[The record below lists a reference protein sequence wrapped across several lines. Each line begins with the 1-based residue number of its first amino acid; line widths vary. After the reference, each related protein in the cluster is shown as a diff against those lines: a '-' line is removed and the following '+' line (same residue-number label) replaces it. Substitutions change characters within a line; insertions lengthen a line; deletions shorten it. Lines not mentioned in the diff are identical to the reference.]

1 MSSILDA
8 LRKLEQEKVDVNRP
22 IDVEYT
28 EDIAERDLI
37 GGAVV
42 AGGPARLRGVWLGVG
57 IAVGVLALVAG
68 SAGGAILW
76 MRSHGTLEVGAST
89 PSAPVIQAASVM
101 PVTSPVPDTA
111 PAPPAAAASEPETS
125 AVAEPSS
132 LTVPAPTPSVNSAI
146 DTAMAPVPFV
156 PETSPRSAAAYTTVQ
171 ERPAAPV
178 RREPKEPS
186 NARITPTIKPPDVK
200 PQIEVRDLA
209 PGTATY
215 EPVEVASTPLPD
227 VPVERLL
234 APSGATAAAP
244 SNVVTPAP
252 AEERAK
258 IKVNMPRPAN
268 KTRPYDSAII
278 NMQAVFLNEIIPGT
292 NSRLVKVREDGVEV
306 VNETTGQRHYIPL

>member
-37 GGAVV
+37 GGAVL
-42 AGGPARLRGVWLGVG
+42 AGGPSGLRGVWLGVG

-89 PSAPVIQAASVM
+89 PSAPPIQTASVM
-101 PVTSPVPDTA
+101 PVTSPVPD
-111 PAPPAAAASEPETS
+111 PAPAAAASEPETS
-125 AVAEPSS
+125 AVAEPPSPP
-132 LTVPAPTPSVNSAI
+132 VPAPTSTVNSAM

-186 NARITPTIKPPDVK
+186 NARVTPTVKPPDVK
-200 PQIEVRDLA
+200 PQIEVQDLT
-209 PGTATY
+209 PGSATY

-234 APSGATAAAP
+234 APSGAPAAAP
-244 SNVVTPAP
+244 SSVVTPAP

-306 VNETTGQRHYIPL
+306 LNETTGQRHYIPL